1 MKFENGEEVSKV
13 LILQGKPIGEPVVQH
28 GPFVMN
34 TAREIQ
40 MWVTNVLGICKTSR
54 EICKESESQL
64 FKEPLDYSNTPLKF
78 QDSAD
83 ICV

>member
-1 MKFENGEEVSKV
+1 MRVTTVISLHK
-13 LILQGKPIGEPVVQH
+13 
-28 GPFVMN
+28 
-34 TAREIQ
+34 AR
-40 MWVTNVLGICKTSR
+40 GF
-54 EICKESESQL
+54 CKESESQL